1 MYLDSKVGYVFAMVV
16 VFILPHAEFWRK
28 HHREDAPHFRP
39 LRLKLHKSK
48 PLQCIVVLSKMN
60 SSITKLINILL
71 SIQIVRHGILFG
83 IWILQTCYHLPSFW
97 ILEIDRVVNRLNLWV
112 IADEFWKSKVGCVF
126 PMVILSEFQQL
137 RDGDHPKDA
146 PTLKFRSETIEG
158 RTDR

>member
-1 MYLDSKVGYVFAMVV
+1 MYLDSKVGCVFTMVV
-16 VFILPHAEFWRK
+16 VVSILPRVEFGRK
-28 HHREDAPHFRP
+28 HHRGDAPHFRL

-112 IADEFWKSKVGCVF
+112 IADGCWKSKVGCVF
-126 PMVILSEFQQL
+126 PMVISFEFRMGQYW
-137 RDGDHPKDA
+137 DDDHREDA
-146 PTLKFRSETIEG
+146 PQFMIF
-158 RTDR
+158 